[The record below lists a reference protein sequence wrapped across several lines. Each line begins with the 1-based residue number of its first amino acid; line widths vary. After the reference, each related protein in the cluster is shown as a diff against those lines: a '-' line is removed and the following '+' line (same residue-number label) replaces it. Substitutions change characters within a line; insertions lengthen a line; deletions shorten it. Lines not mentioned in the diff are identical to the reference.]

1 MADREALADN
11 EDRVTLVAKGN
22 ICDICGDMIHEDKI
36 QPVEII
42 GIPEIFHVHKIT
54 PGKGGMI
61 CQDILRKAAME
72 KNWRLLPDCYL
83 KEVYSAMMKAQ
94 GLLDIAMKEG
104 GEKEMLRVAAEI
116 LKTI

>member
-1 MADREALADN
+1 M
-11 EDRVTLVAKGN
+11 TLVAKGN
-22 ICDICGDMIHEDKI
+22 ICDICGEMIHENKI
-36 QPVEII
+36 QSIEIK
-42 GIPEIFHVHKIT
+42 GIPAIFHAHKTT
-54 PGKGGMI
+54 PGPSGII
-61 CQDILRKAAME
+61 CLQILRRAAFL

-104 GEKEMLRVAAEI
+104 GEKEMLRVAAEV

>member
-1 MADREALADN
+1 M
-11 EDRVTLVAKGN
+11 TLVKKGAL
-22 ICDICGDMIHEDKI
+22 CDICGEMIHENKVQSI
-36 QPVEII
+36 EIK
-42 GIPEIFHVHKIT
+42 GIPAIFHVHKIT

-61 CQDILRKAAME
+61 CRDILRKAAME

-83 KEVYSAMMKAQ
+83 KEAYATMTKAQ
-94 GLLDIAMKEG
+94 ALLNIAEREG